1 MTDKPR
7 FGPGGNCDG
16 FAAKYKGKGILAPR
30 WVAENGLDVY
40 EYEAGRGIMASE
52 ESLVAFGAAAKHAG
66 IALTFHA
73 PYFIS
78 LSSVEPEKRDNSIRY
93 IAESL
98 YAAELMDAEIIVVHT
113 GSASKIT
120 RAEAMTLAADTVY
133 RALETLPC
141 NGVAI
146 GLETMGKIN
155 QLGTLE
161 EVITLCKMDSRLSPM
176 VDFGHLNARSIGTAF
191 PTADEYARVF
201 TRIAEELGDE
211 KAKHLHCHFS
221 RIEYT
226 EKGGEKRHVTLEDT
240 SWGPD
245 PEPLLRVISDM
256 RLAPTIIS
264 ESAGTQTRD
273 ALYMKQYFERIS
285 SHE

>member
-7 FGPGGNCDG
+7 FGPGGNCDD
-16 FAAKYKGKGILAPR
+16 FAAKYKGKTILAPR
-30 WVAENGLDVY
+30 FVAENGLDVY

-52 ESLVAFGAAAKHAG
+52 EALVAFGAAAKYAG
-66 IALTFHA
+66 VALTFHA

-120 RAEAMTLAADTVY
+120 RAEAMTFAADTVY
-133 RALETLPC
+133 RALCTLPE
-141 NGVAI
+141 NGIAI

-161 EVITLCKMDSRLSPM
+161 EVITLCKMDSRLSPV

-191 PTADEYARVF
+191 PTADDYARVF

-226 EKGGEKRHVTLEDT
+226 EKGGEKRHVTLSDT
-240 SWGPD
+240 AWGPD

-256 RLAPTIIS
+256 KLSPTIIC

-273 ALYMKQYFERIS
+273 ARYMKEYFEGIS
-285 SHE
+285 

>member
-7 FGPGGNCDG
+7 FGPGGNCDD
-16 FAAKYKGKGILAPR
+16 FAAKYKGKTILAPR
-30 WVAENGLDVY
+30 FVAENGLDVY

-52 ESLVAFGAAAKHAG
+52 EALVAFGAAAKYAG
-66 IALTFHA
+66 VALTFHA

-78 LSSVEPEKRDNSIRY
+78 LSSVEPEKRENSIRY

-133 RALETLPC
+133 RALCTLPE
-141 NGVAI
+141 NGIAI

-161 EVITLCKMDSRLSPM
+161 EVITLCKMDSRLSPV

-191 PTADEYARVF
+191 PTADDYARVF

-226 EKGGEKRHVTLEDT
+226 EKGGEKRHVTLSDT
-240 SWGPD
+240 NWGPD

-256 RLAPTIIS
+256 KLAPTIIC

-273 ALYMKQYFERIS
+273 ARYMKEYFERIS
-285 SHE
+285 

>member
-1 MTDKPR
+1 MIDKPR

-52 ESLVAFGAAAKHAG
+52 EGLVAFGAAAKHAG
-66 IALTFHA
+66 IALTFHT

-78 LSSVEPEKRDNSIRY
+78 LSSVEPKKRENSIRY

-120 RAEAMTLAADTVY
+120 REEAMRLASDTVY
-133 RALETLPC
+133 RALCTLPD
-141 NGVAI
+141 NGIAI

-155 QLGTLE
+155 QLGTLD
-161 EVITLCKMDSRLSPM
+161 EVIELCKMDCRLSP
-176 VDFGHLNARSIGTAF
+176 VIDFGHLNARSIGQAF
-191 PTADEYARVF
+191 PTADDYARVF
-201 TRIAEELGDE
+201 TKIADALGDE
-211 KAKHLHCHFS
+211 KAKHVHCHFS

-226 EKGGEKRHVTLEDT
+226 EKGGEKRHVTLADT
-240 SWGPD
+240 EWGPS
-245 PEPLLRVISDM
+245 PEPLMRVISDM
-256 RLAPTIIS
+256 KLCPTIIS
-264 ESAGTQTRD
+264 ESAGTQTAD